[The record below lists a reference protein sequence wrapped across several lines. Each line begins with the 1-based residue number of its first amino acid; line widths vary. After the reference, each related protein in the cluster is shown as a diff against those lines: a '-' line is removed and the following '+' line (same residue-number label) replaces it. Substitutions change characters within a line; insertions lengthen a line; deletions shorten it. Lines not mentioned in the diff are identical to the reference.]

1 MPVQKSRLLSSEGVA
16 SKRNFF
22 EGSAPSKAEPAALRK
37 VRQELRRAGASQRV
51 LGWGRHRL
59 WGKPSPRRI
68 PGSAWQAAAGI
79 GGSWV
84 PGLGLGT
91 GTAPALCGF
100 LPSAGI

>member
-51 LGWGRHRL
+51 LG
-59 WGKPSPRRI
+59 
-68 PGSAWQAAAGI
+68 
-79 GGSWV
+79 
-84 PGLGLGT
+84 
-91 GTAPALCGF
+91 
-100 LPSAGI
+100 